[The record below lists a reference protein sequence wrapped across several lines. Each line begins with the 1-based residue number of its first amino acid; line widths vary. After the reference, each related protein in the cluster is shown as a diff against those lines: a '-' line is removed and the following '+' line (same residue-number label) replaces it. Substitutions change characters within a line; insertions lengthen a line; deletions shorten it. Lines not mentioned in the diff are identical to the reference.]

1 MGRDDEGRGCVFG
14 AAVTRDDH
22 QGRGTRPGQQLGF
35 TSFAPSL
42 TPVLTFVVH
51 AHHPIATIGV
61 TAAPETW
68 GLSGRASDQPP
79 RQPVD
84 RRRPSTSSPGHPR
97 VRGVQPE
104 PRAPTARAMTSS
116 EVISAAVACTP
127 IRILTRLVN
136 GMVSVGLNALEFVV
150 DRYR

>member
-22 QGRGTRPGQQLGF
+22 QGRGTGRVSELGF

-68 GLSGRASDQPP
+68 GLSGQSQ
-79 RQPVD
+79 
-84 RRRPSTSSPGHPR
+84 
-97 VRGVQPE
+97 
-104 PRAPTARAMTSS
+104 
-116 EVISAAVACTP
+116 
-127 IRILTRLVN
+127 
-136 GMVSVGLNALEFVV
+136 
-150 DRYR
+150 